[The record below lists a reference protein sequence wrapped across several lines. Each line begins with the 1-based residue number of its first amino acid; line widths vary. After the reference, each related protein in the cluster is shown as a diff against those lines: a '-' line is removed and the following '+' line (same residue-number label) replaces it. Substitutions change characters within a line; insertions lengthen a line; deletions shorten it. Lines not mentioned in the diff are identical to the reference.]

1 MSDKSATTTFLLVRK
16 KLFFRLALLD
26 FVYAATVF
34 VVCAGVTLFWWK
46 DSKDEAYNNAQETF
60 NIFSSEVDTAIKE
73 RVTAYELALRA
84 GLAAFSSFEGVS
96 RTQWKDFA
104 GTLNLQRNY
113 PGIQGL
119 GYSLVVPADKLEQH
133 VKTIRQ
139 EGFPDYDIRPSG
151 ERPVYT
157 SIIFLEP
164 FDMRNQRAFGYDMF
178 SESVRRAA
186 MERARD
192 SGHTSLSGKVK
203 LVQET
208 TEDVQAGILMYVP
221 FYPPGVKVQTVEDR
235 RKSLAGYVY
244 SPFRM
249 NDFMDGLS
257 ARISPDIGLEIF
269 DGTESVEGAL
279 LFKSKALTTMLH
291 PVPEPLFASV
301 SKLELMGSVW
311 SVRIQSLPAFMSLVD
326 LRIPRLIL
334 VVGLLVSAVI
344 SIVVLYSRKFYERS
358 TIGRLSNHERGLL
371 ESLFR
376 ELPVPYLLVDEG
388 ERVVQ
393 TNKSCM
399 EMLEIEGPVEICFGK
414 TLAEVFYN
422 SPEHKTFVGQSIHEG
437 KNFHNL
443 SVSIVGHKGGKRDV
457 LANISPLYN
466 LDNVCIGGLCVYL
479 DTTERKLAEQALQE
493 SESLLRSI
501 LESLPVGLVIID
513 AETRTIELAN
523 SASGV
528 MFGADPIV
536 IHGHRCHQ
544 YLCPAQEN
552 SCPIADLGQTVDNA
566 DCLMICA
573 DGTTIPV
580 LKTVTPIQIN
590 GRTKYLECFVDISSR
605 KAAEEDLKRSREQ
618 FELAVRGSNDGIWDW
633 DLRTNELYLSPK
645 WKEQLGYA
653 ENELPNEFAT
663 FESLLHPE
671 DKPSV
676 FEFVQEYL
684 NGKVGQYR
692 LEFRMLHKAGH
703 VRWILAR
710 GEAVRDASGTPIRM
724 AGSHSDITERKLAEE
739 TLARFASDLELKN
752 SQLDTALAGA
762 EAASRAKGEFLA
774 NMSHEIRTP
783 MNGVIGMTSL
793 LLDTDLTEVQRHYA
807 GTIKSS
813 GESLLGLINDI
824 LDFSKIEA
832 GMLDLEIL
840 DFDLESLLDDFTS
853 AMAFKAHDKGLE
865 LLCAAD
871 LDVPTLLSGDPGRL
885 RQILTNLTGN
895 AVKFT
900 SQGEVSVKVTRV
912 LEPEI
917 NGQESE
923 EARDKSCLLRFSVRD
938 TGIGIPADKIEFLFQ
953 QFTQVDASTTRQYGG
968 TGLGLAISKQLVEL
982 MGGEIGVKSVVDQGS
997 EFWFTARFGV
1007 KTDEMLGAKP
1017 LCAEL
1022 SGVRVLIID
1031 DNATNREILRVRFT
1045 SWGMRPEA
1053 ANDGPSGLGALYR
1066 ALGEND
1072 PFRLAVVD
1080 MQMPG
1085 MDGKSVGLAVKADA
1099 KIADTHLVMLTS
1111 LGARG
1116 DAKNLQQIGF
1126 AAYVVKPVRH
1136 EELKVVLS
1144 QTLAYGAEGTPPV
1157 ILTRHT
1163 AREAL
1168 PEVTNQK
1175 ARILLAE
1182 DNITNQQV
1190 ALGILKKLGLSADAV
1205 ANGREAIISLQTLP
1219 YDLVLMDVQMPE
1231 LDGLEATKQIRS
1243 PQSSIHNRNIPIIA
1257 MTAHAMQGDKDR
1269 CLAAGMNDYVTKPI
1283 SPRVLAET
1291 LEKWLSRDTAVAEL
1305 KTAEKSQ
1312 KLEEGLLLPP
1322 TVFDRAALVE
1332 RLMGDAELAE
1342 EIIRVFLD
1350 DMPQQIEDLKRFIE
1364 TGDATRGELQAH
1376 TIRGS
1381 SANVGGGVLRD
1392 LASEFEQACKA
1403 GELDRIVM
1411 RLDELDAA
1419 FAQLKQLIAED
1430 PLGS

>member
-1 MSDKSATTTFLLVRK
+1 MPLRKSMSDKSATTTFLPVRK

-46 DSKDEAYNNAQETF
+46 YSKDEAYNNAQETF

-73 RVTAYELALRA
+73 RVAAYELALRA
-84 GLAAFSSFEGVS
+84 GLAVFSSVEGVS

-208 TEDVQAGILMYVP
+208 TEDVQAGVLMYVP

-269 DGTESVEGAL
+269 DGSESAEGAL

-311 SVRIQSLPAFMSLVD
+311 SVRVQSLPAFMSLVD

-358 TIGRLSNHERGLL
+358 TIDRLSNHERGLL

-422 SPEHKTFVGQSIHEG
+422 SPGRKTFVGQSIHEG
-437 KNFHNL
+437 KHFYNL

-528 MFGADPIV
+528 MFGADPDV

-566 DCLMICA
+566 DRLMICA

-590 GRTKYLECFVDISSR
+590 GRTKYLESFVDISSR

-676 FEFVQEYL
+676 FELVQEYL
-684 NGKVGQYR
+684 NGKVGQYS

-739 TLARFASDLELKN
+739 ALKL
-752 SQLDTALAGA
+752 S
-762 EAASRAKGEFLA
+762 EANYQAFFSSMVDMVVVA
-774 NMSHEIRTP
+774 TP
-783 MNGVIGMTSL
+783 DG
-793 LLDTDLTEVQRHYA
+793 
-807 GTIKSS
+807 
-813 GESLLGLINDI
+813 
-824 LDFSKIEA
+824 
-832 GMLDLEIL
+832 
-840 DFDLESLLDDFTS
+840 
-853 AMAFKAHDKGLE
+853 
-865 LLCAAD
+865 
-871 LDVPTLLSGDPGRL
+871 
-885 RQILTNLTGN
+885 
-895 AVKFT
+895 
-900 SQGEVSVKVTRV
+900 KV
-912 LEPEI
+912 L
-917 NGQESE
+917 
-923 EARDKSCLLRFSVRD
+923 
-938 TGIGIPADKIEFLFQ
+938 
-953 QFTQVDASTTRQYGG
+953 Y
-968 TGLGLAISKQLVEL
+968 
-982 MGGEIGVKSVVDQGS
+982 
-997 EFWFTARFGV
+997 
-1007 KTDEMLGAKP
+1007 
-1017 LCAEL
+1017 
-1022 SGVRVLIID
+1022 
-1031 DNATNREILRVRFT
+1031 
-1045 SWGMRPEA
+1045 
-1053 ANDGPSGLGALYR
+1053 ANDAIIRKLGY
-1066 ALGEND
+1066 
-1072 PFRLAVVD
+1072 
-1080 MQMPG
+1080 
-1085 MDGKSVGLAVKADA
+1085 
-1099 KIADTHLVMLTS
+1099 S
-1111 LGARG
+1111 L
-1116 DAKNLQQIGF
+1116 
-1126 AAYVVKPVRH
+1126 
-1136 EELKVVLS
+1136 EELD
-1144 QTLAYGAEGTPPV
+1144 E
-1157 ILTRHT
+1157 
-1163 AREAL
+1163 
-1168 PEVTNQK
+1168 
-1175 ARILLAE
+1175 
-1182 DNITNQQV
+1182 
-1190 ALGILKKLGLSADAV
+1190 LGILG
-1205 ANGREAIISLQTLP
+1205 
-1219 YDLVLMDVQMPE
+1219 
-1231 LDGLEATKQIRS
+1231 
-1243 PQSSIHNRNIPIIA
+1243 IHPLNQR
-1257 MTAHAMQGDKDR
+1257 G
-1269 CLAAGMNDYVTKPI
+1269 
-1283 SPRVLAET
+1283 E
-1291 LEKWLSRDTAVAEL
+1291 
-1305 KTAEKSQ
+1305 
-1312 KLEEGLLLPP
+1312 
-1322 TVFDRAALVE
+1322 
-1332 RLMGDAELAE
+1332 AE
-1342 EIIRVFLD
+1342 EIFAAMFR
-1350 DMPQQIEDLKRFIE
+1350 
-1364 TGDATRGELQAH
+1364 GDRNT
-1376 TIRGS
+1376 
-1381 SANVGGGVLRD
+1381 
-1392 LASEFEQACKA
+1392 C
-1403 GELDRIVM
+1403 
-1411 RLDELDAA
+1411 
-1419 FAQLKQLIAED
+1419 
-1430 PLGS
+1430 PLPL